1 MQLLTG
7 YSVRVCSGRGEI
19 TAILVRPQG
28 QFVFITKTTCMSTW
42 VLLNCNV
49 QLGFRYL
56 AVVCNILEM
65 LNNG

>member
-1 MQLLTG
+1 MQLIAG
-7 YSVRVCSGRGEI
+7 YSVHVCSGRGEI

-42 VLLNCNV
+42 VLL
-49 QLGFRYL
+49 GFRYL